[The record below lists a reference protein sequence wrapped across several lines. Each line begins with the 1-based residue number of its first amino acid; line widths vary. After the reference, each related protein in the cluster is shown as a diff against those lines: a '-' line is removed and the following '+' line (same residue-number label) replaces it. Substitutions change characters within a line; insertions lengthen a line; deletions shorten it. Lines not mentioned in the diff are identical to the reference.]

1 MRTALRIFW
10 RDLRRILRNPIAV
23 VVTIGVCII
32 PSLYAWF
39 NIAANWNPYANT
51 SGMADDLD
59 TLVGSLDAALGSGDV
74 EQVRTVLSA
83 SPSSLASFLSSP
95 VGINRIAVYPIE
107 NNGSAMMKRVNCVA
121 DASPTSRPVR
131 VRR

>member
-1 MRTALRIFW
+1 
-10 RDLRRILRNPIAV
+10 
-23 VVTIGVCII
+23 
-32 PSLYAWF
+32 
-39 NIAANWNPYANT
+39 
-51 SGMADDLD
+51 MADDLD

-107 NNGSAMMKRVNCVA
+107 NNGSAM
-121 DASPTSRPVR
+121 
-131 VRR
+131 